1 MIKWIK
7 ARWKPYLMILLAVQ
21 LFVYFKGCASSFL
34 LYPSTDHHNAMG
46 ATSRPVETENGR
58 LEVWAFR
65 TKACRD
71 AEPLAYVLSFCGNG
85 SRAEDMAWWT
95 AERWRNRPVEVWS
108 LNYPGYGGSEGA
120 AALNKIPPAAL
131 ATYDS
136 LRAVAKDRPIFID
149 SDSLGTAAS
158 IYVAAKRPVVAMILK
173 NPPPLRSLVFQR
185 HGWWNLWL
193 LATPV
198 ALQIPAE
205 LNAPTMGPYV
215 NIPACFLLSDHDEVV
230 PPRYHDMVV
239 KAYAGPTLV
248 IDLPY
253 AGHNSPVDAQSEKK
267 VQAWL
272 EQQWSRV
279 FPATQPVR

>member
-136 LRAVAKDRPIFID
+136 LKAVAGDAMLVTTEKDFVRLTTSQREGIRVLKLSATFDEPAVITGLLDSIAPRP
-149 SDSLGTAAS
+149 
-158 IYVAAKRPVVAMILK
+158 
-173 NPPPLRSLVFQR
+173 
-185 HGWWNLWL
+185 
-193 LATPV
+193 
-198 ALQIPAE
+198 
-205 LNAPTMGPYV
+205 
-215 NIPACFLLSDHDEVV
+215 
-230 PPRYHDMVV
+230 
-239 KAYAGPTLV
+239 
-248 IDLPY
+248 
-253 AGHNSPVDAQSEKK
+253 
-267 VQAWL
+267 
-272 EQQWSRV
+272 
-279 FPATQPVR
+279 